1 MTELDKIK
9 VIEAERLFY
18 RGLLPPQLK
27 FSVVS
32 SVEKKIEQFKQERM
46 EEEAKEKLE
55 SDLYREMM
63 EDKGVPV
70 TERISNNLDVF

>member
-27 FSVVS
+27 F